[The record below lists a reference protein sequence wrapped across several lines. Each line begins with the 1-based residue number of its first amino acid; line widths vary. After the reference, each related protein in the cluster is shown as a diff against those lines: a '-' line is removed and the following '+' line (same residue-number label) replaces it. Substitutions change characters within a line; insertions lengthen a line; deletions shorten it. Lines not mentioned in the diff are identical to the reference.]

1 MAKSSPHSPAAERS
15 SDPEPWTG
23 RRVVLVHDWLT
34 GMRGGEKVLASL
46 CRLFPAADLVTLVH
60 KRGSVAPG
68 IESRR
73 IRPSLIQRL
82 PYSMRLYRHYLPLF
96 PAAIELFDL
105 DTADLVI
112 STSHCAAKAV
122 IRTGRAV
129 HICYC
134 HSPMRYAWDQF
145 DAYFGLERTGRAGN
159 AILRPILAGLARWDR
174 NTAHR
179 VDWFVAN
186 SRFVAG
192 RIGRYY
198 NRRALVLNP
207 PVDTAFFTPG
217 SGPSGSYFLA
227 VSALVPYKRLEVA
240 IEAAARVGVPLRIVG
255 TGPDLARLQSRAGPG
270 VTFLGA
276 IDDHALREQYRGAT
290 AVVLPGVEDFGIV
303 PVEAMA
309 CGRPVVALDAGGAA
323 ETVVPG
329 VTGVL
334 VPRAVAADFADAFNR
349 AERTHF
355 EAAAIRRHAESFG
368 THRFEAGFRQIV
380 THALAETA
388 C

>member
-1 MAKSSPHSPAAERS
+1 MAKSSPHSPVAEPSTRA
-15 SDPEPWTG
+15 EPWTG

-46 CRLFPAADLVTLVH
+46 CRMFPSADLVTLVH
-60 KRGSVAPG
+60 KRGSVTPA
-68 IESRR
+68 IEKRR
-73 IRPSLIQRL
+73 VRSSIIQRL
-82 PYSMRLYRHYLPLF
+82 PLSMRLYRHYLPLF

-105 DTADLVI
+105 DRADLVI

-122 IRTGRAV
+122 VPTGRAI

-145 DAYFGLERTGRAGN
+145 DAYFGVERTGRGGN
-159 AILRPILAGLARWDR
+159 ALLRPILAGLARWDR
-174 NTAHR
+174 NTANR

-217 SGPSGSYFLA
+217 AGRSGSYFLV
-227 VSALVPYKRLEVA
+227 VSALVPYKRLEIA
-240 IEAAARVGVPLRIVG
+240 IEAAARVGVPLHIVG
-255 TGPDLARLQSRAGPG
+255 TGPDLSRLQSRAGSG

-276 IDDHALREQYRGAT
+276 LDDDALREQYRGAT

-323 ETVVPG
+323 ETVLPG

-334 VPRAVAADFADAFNR
+334 VQRGVAADFAEAFDR
-349 AERTHF
+349 ADRTF
-355 EAAAIRRHAESFG
+355 FDPAAIRRHAESFG
-368 THRFEAGFRQIV
+368 TDRFEAGFRQIV
-380 THALAETA
+380 TKALAEGA